1 MTSMIAFN
9 EIAKFGKKKNC
20 CMLKPGSLMP
30 PVYLRLSRQT
40 ACDTA
45 QTYKNITGLCR
56 WCACEAELEY
66 TSQAYQRQIWLD
78 LCCRHLLLFSYGNSI
93 PGTTG
98 SYVVGSLPG
107 KWEPGLISVCD
118 GFFLSWLTST
128 F

>member
-1 MTSMIAFN
+1 
-9 EIAKFGKKKNC
+9 
-20 CMLKPGSLMP
+20 MP

-56 WCACEAELEY
+56 WCGCEAELEY

-78 LCCRHLLLFSYGNSI
+78 LCGRHLLFSYGNSI
-93 PGTTG
+93 PGSTG
-98 SYVVGSLPG
+98 SYVVGSLRG